1 LDGVELSL
9 ESGSIHGYQRV
20 HQEEMESFR
29 QHLNGLA
36 GDFVTKVNQ
45 IYNPEDEP
53 GGYLFSFD
61 AYLGRS
67 AQGSNEMMEEL
78 GVIGEEGDGRFTLYR
93 DEVDMTVP
101 YPENETFTM
110 VVSDQI
116 FPDNLLFDPKQY
128 VTRSSG
134 AQLPPV
140 HAYAGARRMKHVS
153 VENDFDFRG
162 EDGIP
167 NTNDDGRSIL
177 IGYEDIPYR
186 LEQGGKAF
194 VLGDNFHFDAVPA
207 NAWNIAKSMRVDK
220 DFTVESIKSTAE
232 SEDGAN
238 EIALAI
244 AELGNATF
252 TDQVSNM
259 NTTIGNV
266 LSDVGDNLDHQKA
279 VERLLLDERQAISSV
294 SIDEEVADLMRYQ
307 RSYQAS
313 AKVLT
318 TLDKML
324 ELVVTGLIR

>member
-1 LDGVELSL
+1 
-9 ESGSIHGYQRV
+9 
-20 HQEEMESFR
+20 M
-29 QHLNGLA
+29 
-36 GDFVTKVNQ
+36 
-45 IYNPEDEP
+45 P
-53 GGYLFSFD
+53 
-61 AYLGRS
+61 
-67 AQGSNEMMEEL
+67 
-78 GVIGEEGDGRFTLYR
+78 
-93 DEVDMTVP
+93 
-101 YPENETFTM
+101 
-110 VVSDQI
+110 
-116 FPDNLLFDPKQY
+116 
-128 VTRSSG
+128 
-134 AQLPPV
+134 LP
-140 HAYAGARRMKHVS
+140 GARRMKHVT

-162 EDGIP
+162 EDGVP
-167 NTNDDGRSIL
+167 NTEDDGRSIL

-186 LEQGGKAF
+186 WEQGDKAF

>member
-1 LDGVELSL
+1 
-9 ESGSIHGYQRV
+9 
-20 HQEEMESFR
+20 
-29 QHLNGLA
+29 
-36 GDFVTKVNQ
+36 
-45 IYNPEDEP
+45 
-53 GGYLFSFD
+53 
-61 AYLGRS
+61 
-67 AQGSNEMMEEL
+67 
-78 GVIGEEGDGRFTLYR
+78 
-93 DEVDMTVP
+93 
-101 YPENETFTM
+101 
-110 VVSDQI
+110 
-116 FPDNLLFDPKQY
+116 
-128 VTRSSG
+128 
-134 AQLPPV
+134 
-140 HAYAGARRMKHVS
+140 
-153 VENDFDFRG
+153 
-162 EDGIP
+162 
-167 NTNDDGRSIL
+167 
-177 IGYEDIPYR
+177 
-186 LEQGGKAF
+186 
-194 VLGDNFHFDAVPA
+194 
-207 NAWNIAKSMRVDK
+207 MRVDK

-244 AELGNATF
+244 AELGNGAF